1 MKDFIKEQIECEI
14 KEIMILKESK
24 DIISEELSYHIDN
37 DLNLCN
43 TIFRYGSEKHLEL
56 INEVRELYKDNLI
69 VLCED
74 DEEIINSDAG
84 ERVLYEGKIVSLDLP
99 FEEYE
104 EEINEA
110 EYQGKKVSLGKPK
123 RGGSKKFYVYVR
135 NPKTKK
141 IMKVSFGAK
150 SGGGKL
156 SVKLRDPKA
165 RKRFADRH
173 NCKQKNDKTTP
184 GYWSCR
190 LPRYAKSLG
199 LSGGGAWW

>member
-1 MKDFIKEQIECEI
+1 MKNFIKEQIECEI

-37 DLNLCN
+37 GLNLCS

-156 SVKLRDPKA
+156 AVKLRDPKA